1 MTNKYKAVIIS
12 QILASQGRQNDEQY
26 AEILSTRELS
36 SLTDTFNDLEYLS
49 KTKTVDTNTATVV
62 QDNKTPLEV
71 EENTASSI
79 QDSQEIEELEKTDL
93 EDSLKN
99 LKNEDTKTK
108 EANTADDE
116 LQVLKEKGLAA
127 YLKLKKGK

>member
-1 MTNKYKAVIIS
+1 M
-12 QILASQGRQNDEQY
+12 
-26 AEILSTRELS
+26 EI
-36 SLTDTFNDLEYLS
+36 
-49 KTKTVDTNTATVV
+49 KTLKT
-62 QDNKTPLEV
+62 
-71 EENTASSI
+71 
-79 QDSQEIEELEKTDL
+79 IEELEKTDL

>member
-1 MTNKYKAVIIS
+1 MKFIKKMIFFSLILLFAAGCDSNSAANK
-12 QILASQGRQNDEQY
+12 
-26 AEILSTRELS
+26 
-36 SLTDTFNDLEYLS
+36 
-49 KTKTVDTNTATVV
+49 
-62 QDNKTPLEV
+62 
-71 EENTASSI
+71 
-79 QDSQEIEELEKTDL
+79 EELEKTDL

>member
-1 MTNKYKAVIIS
+1 MLGICLSIIFGVIIGLFF
-12 QILASQGRQNDEQY
+12 QTPF
-26 AEILSTRELS
+26 LSNS
-36 SLTDTFNDLEYLS
+36 SDTFIDLEYLS
-49 KTKTVDTNTATVV
+49 KTKTVDTNTSAVV
-62 QDNKTPLEV
+62 QDNKTSLEV
-71 EENTASSI
+71 EENTISNI

-108 EANTADDE
+108 EANTTDNE